1 MTHTPCQQGT
11 VFHRMIHRLGA
22 IPALAA
28 ATPLA
33 AVVAALALTML
44 GAERPAH
51 AAEKGTL
58 LIWINGDKGYEGIAK
73 IAEKFTKDTGI
84 AVKVEHPESPI
95 DKFEQATAAGKGPDI
110 WIWPHDRAG
119 SWITAGLITPVT
131 PSKKTVAAID
141 PLAWSAWNIKGKTWG
156 YPLSIEAV
164 GLLYNKALVPK
175 PPATWDEVIA
185 IDKQLKKQ
193 NKGAIMWSMNEIYYT
208 YGLVSA
214 AGGYAFKRRPDGT
227 YDPADTGMNNPGAI
241 KGLEVLVRLIKEGVV
256 PKTSSYADAEAGMN
270 EGRIAMSING
280 PWSWNNLR
288 KSKIDFGVAPYP
300 KVDGKQGGPFV
311 GVLGAMISSASPNKE
326 IANEFLENYLLSSDG
341 LHAMNAHVP
350 LGVPANTAF
359 YNELKSDPLIA
370 GTMAAARSGSLMPN
384 NPEMSR
390 FWTVMLAALQNI
402 TQGRETVKEGMD
414 RAVKRIKGAE

>member
-1 MTHTPCQQGT
+1 MRNITGERRSRARH
-11 VFHRMIHRLGA
+11 L
-22 IPALAA
+22 
-28 ATPLA
+28 
-33 AVVAALALTML
+33 VAALATAFVLAVL
-44 GAERPAH
+44 VRSEPVQ

-73 IAEKFTKDTGI
+73 IAEKFTKETGI
-84 AVKVEHPESPI
+84 PVKVEHPENAI

-119 SWITAGLITPVT
+119 SWITGGLIAPVT

-141 PLAWSAWNIKGKTWG
+141 PLAWGAWNIGGKTWG

-164 GLLYNKALVPK
+164 GLLYNKALVPT
-175 PPATWDEVIA
+175 PPKSWDEVIA
-185 IDKQLKKQ
+185 IDKKLRAH
-193 NKGAIMWSMNEIYYT
+193 NKSAIMWSMTEIYYT

-214 AGGYAFKRRPDGT
+214 GGGYAFKRKPDGT
-227 YDPADTGMNNPGAI
+227 YDPNDTGVNTPGAV
-241 KGLEVLVRLIKEGVV
+241 KGLETLMRLIKEGVV
-256 PKTSSYADAEAGMN
+256 SRTSTYAEAEAGMN

-280 PWSWNNLR
+280 PWSWNNLK
-288 KSKIDFGVAPYP
+288 KSKIEFGVAPYP
-300 KVDGKQGGPFV
+300 QVDGKQGGSFV
-311 GVLGAMISSASPNKE
+311 GVLGAMISTASPNKE
-326 IANEFLENYLLSSDG
+326 LANEFLENYLLSMDG

-350 LGVPANTAF
+350 LGVPANKAF
-359 YNELKSDPLIA
+359 FDELKSDPLIA

-402 TQGRETVKEGMD
+402 TQGRETVKQGLD
-414 RAVKRIKGAE
+414 RAAKRIKGAE